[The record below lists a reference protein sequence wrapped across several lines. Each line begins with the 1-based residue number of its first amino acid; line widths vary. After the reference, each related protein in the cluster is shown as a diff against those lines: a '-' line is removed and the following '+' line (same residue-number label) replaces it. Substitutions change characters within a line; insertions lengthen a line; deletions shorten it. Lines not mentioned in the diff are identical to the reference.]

1 MKDFE
6 EKEELLEEE
15 ENDVEETKED
25 SKPQKA
31 KVSTYFNDTIK
42 AYLDSY
48 AKTDL
53 NFAKAYSNQE
63 KNINDCCNYI
73 LNQVQ
78 KSGCNGFADEEIF
91 KMARDYYV
99 DEIKPEDL
107 KAIGGK
113 VVVNHTVELTEE
125 EKQMAR
131 VEALKRFENECLE
144 EERKKRDAEIK
155 AQQKAEEKAAKKEA
169 ERIRK
174 EEEKKAQE
182 AIKLA
187 EAKAQGAGQQMSLF
201 DMLEG

>member
-15 ENDVEETKED
+15 ENEVEETKED

-155 AQQKAEEKAAKKEA
+155 AQQKAEEK
-169 ERIRK
+169 
-174 EEEKKAQE
+174 KAQE